1 MANQKLSKNVYL
13 EQIHSVVQQV
23 MISQGDDTVIRH
35 MIIEKLSQI
44 QFPLF

>member
-1 MANQKLSKNVYL
+1 
-13 EQIHSVVQQV
+13 

-44 QFPLF
+44 QFPLFWKLLM